1 MSKSDL
7 IRIVYSFKRLE
18 DSSLGYYGYNKHL
31 ELEEGIA
38 EELSLDV

>member
-31 ELEEGIA
+31 ELKEGIA